1 MTRPALRIAL
11 VNMPFAELAAPSI
24 ALLQLKTVLE
34 RRFGDA
40 VRIDIH
46 HVNHDAALF
55 LGDFPLYKHIM
66 SNAGYATGVGD
77 WFFRSAAF
85 AETEDNADDYLSLY
99 YPSNDEISLSVRRA
113 VQDKRPHLDTF
124 LDAMIEKYDLAE
136 ANIVGF
142 TSIFSQTTASVAMAA
157 RLKGINPG
165 IITLMGGPACTGQMG
180 REFSERFESIDYVF
194 SGPGLVSFPRLVAN
208 YLAENMAACNDIN
221 GVFSKTNATRW
232 DVNDKDA
239 VLGED
244 LDINENLLLD
254 YHPFLDALE
263 TAFPDGHPKPR
274 LLFETSRG
282 CWWGERATCRFC
294 GLNGPSVCF
303 RPMTPDNALV
313 QLRSVLGHGD
323 RCDFFASVDNSLPR
337 EYLTDV
343 FPHIH
348 LPPSHKIQ
356 YEIRA
361 DLDDKEID
369 TLCKA
374 GVTLVQPGIE
384 SLSTATLKLMR
395 KGITSF
401 SNLQF
406 LKICARHPVSMVW
419 SLLLFSPGEEESTYE
434 KCLDDIPRLTHLHP
448 PHAAYPVE
456 FVRYAPYFEHP
467 EDYGL
472 DLRPEPFYSLI
483 YPYNEEAIAR
493 LACKFVDAN
502 ADTGRMGCWLDVL
515 NEKVRF
521 WRSRWLNTDNRKQSR
536 LCLLKDHG
544 ETIVYDSRSGEETEY
559 PLSANAET
567 VLRALEEPLTV
578 EEITRRTAETPG
590 MDTAG
595 EIGFLKEHDLLFEDE
610 GRHLNLVIL

>member
-11 VNMPFAELAAPSI
+11 VTMPFAELAAPSI

-34 RRFGDA
+34 HRFGDA
-40 VRIDIH
+40 VRVEIH
-46 HVNHDAALF
+46 YLNHDAALF
-55 LGDFPLYKHIM
+55 LGDLPLYKHIM
-66 SNAGYATGVGD
+66 SNVGYATGVGD
-77 WFFRSAAF
+77 WFFRPTVF
-85 AETEDNADDYLSLY
+85 PDTEDNADEYLSMY
-99 YPSNDEISLSVRRA
+99 YPSNDEISFSIRRA
-113 VQDKRPHLDTF
+113 IQDKRPRLDTF
-124 LDAMIEKYDLAE
+124 LDAMIEKYDLAS
-136 ANIVGF
+136 ADIAGF

-157 RLKGINPG
+157 KLKGINPG

-194 SGPGLVSFPRLVAN
+194 SGPGLVSLPRLV
-208 YLAENMAACNDIN
+208 ENHLQDNRTACEDIN
-221 GVFSKTNATRW
+221 GVFSKTNAPRFSEG
-232 DVNDKDA
+232 DVDA

-254 YHPFLDALE
+254 YHPFLDAIE
-263 TAFPDGHPKPR
+263 TAFPDGQVQPR

-282 CWWGERATCRFC
+282 CSWGERATCRFC
-294 GLNGPSVCF
+294 GLNGPSACF
-303 RPMTPDNALV
+303 RPMTPDKALA
-313 QLRSVLGHGD
+313 QIRSVLEYED
-323 RCDFFASVDNSLPR
+323 RCDFFAGIDNSLPR

-343 FPHIH
+343 LPHVH
-348 LPPSHKIQ
+348 LSPPHKIQ

-361 DLDDKEID
+361 DLDDREID

-384 SLSTATLKLMR
+384 SLSTTTLKLMR

-401 SNLQF
+401 SNLRF
-406 LKICARHPVSMVW
+406 LKSCARHPVSMVW

-434 KCLDDIPRLTHLHP
+434 KYLDDFPRLTHLHP
-448 PHAAYPVE
+448 PHAVYPVE
-456 FVRYAPYFEHP
+456 FVRYAQYFEHP

-483 YPYNEEAIAR
+483 YPYAEEVIAR

-502 ADTGRMGCWLDVL
+502 ADTARMEYWLDVL

-521 WRSRWLNTDNRKQSR
+521 WRSRWLNTDNRTQSR
-536 LCLLKDHG
+536 LCLLEDRG
-544 ETIVYDSRSGEETEY
+544 ETTVFDSRSGEEMEY
-559 PLSANAET
+559 PLSASAET

-578 EEITRRTAETPG
+578 DEITQRMAERPG
-590 MDTAG
+590 IDTAD
-595 EIGFLKEHDLLFEDE
+595 EIGFLNERGLLFEDDN
-610 GRHLNLVIL
+610 RYLNLVIL